1 MTAEF
6 VAKRSLSKKWVKFL
20 LPIVVSTGI
29 LAYLVYNYRIET
41 IWEKVDELSIATVLI
56 ALGLLLG
63 NLALGIGRLKYLLSY
78 FGARDIGAFAC
89 IRAFVAG
96 LLSSIF
102 VLNLVGNV
110 VGRFALLRRQGVSVA
125 TVTALVFTE
134 KLLLAVSGL
143 ALLIFGWVEVFGSE
157 QLYTALADASVP
169 EAILAICLVTASSLA
184 IFRWKREQLLL
195 RRMLSRTALSR
206 IAGMLAL
213 TLAAQVL
220 MALTYAII
228 AGRIIGPDAPSLTTL
243 FAAGAIVSF
252 AAAMPLSVNG
262 WGIRELTSIF
272 VLGQLGVAAPE
283 AVATSVTL
291 GVLATVSVLISAVVL
306 AKPVSTP
313 VLQAKP
319 DQDTKGQGA
328 VFSGDNAQ
336 SKTTN
341 SLVLLVAGPLTVL
354 FLFFSM
360 HIPFEGTV
368 ISLNLGD
375 PMALMG
381 LALFLLTWTTS
392 KKLPADV
399 PRAFLYWLLALTL
412 LLIGG
417 FLNGAARIGVTDWAL
432 NNRLIGWSVILGY
445 VSIGAMCV
453 STLGLHS
460 LRRLAEVIIVGGAM
474 ITLFDLAHRQIA
486 TASGS
491 FEFIASNFE
500 GFVKNRNAFAL
511 QLLTGLVALLAYFV
525 PFKKKLPSILLSFL
539 LGSIMLGIWRSYSLS
554 GLTCMAILL
563 AIALLLRLLPWKTL
577 GLAVVWAGTVI
588 GLVSLLSY
596 ISNIAGVVRLPFNYT
611 PNADLI
617 VGGSTTERLL
627 TIRVG
632 LEMWLANPIFG
643 EGLGTFANRH
653 LGENGKQLVIH
664 SVPIWLLAEF
674 GLVGLIVALSL
685 PVVVAVKYLRS
696 FTPHR
701 PPVFLLALGLLLLF
715 AMFGMVHDIAY
726 QRLFWLL
733 AGACAAASV
742 KAARGGEQR
751 LSPSALFQK

>member
-1 MTAEF
+1 MTAELAPIKHPF
-6 VAKRSLSKKWVKFL
+6 KRWAKFL
-20 LPIVVSTGI
+20 LPIVISTGI
-29 LAYLVYNYRIET
+29 LVYLFYNYRIEA
-41 IWEKVDELSIATVLI
+41 IWEKVDELSIFTVLV

-78 FGARDIGAFAC
+78 FGARDISTFAC

-102 VLNLVGNV
+102 ILNLVGNV

-134 KLLLAVSGL
+134 KLLLAISGL
-143 ALLIFGWVEVFGSE
+143 ALLVFGWVEVFGSR
-157 QLYTALADASVP
+157 QLYTALAEASLP
-169 EAILAICLVTASSLA
+169 EAVLAMCLVTAASLA
-184 IFRWKREQLLL
+184 IFRWTREQQLL
-195 RRMLSRTALSR
+195 RRMVSRTALSR
-206 IAGMLAL
+206 IGAMLAL
-213 TLAAQVL
+213 TLAAQIL

-228 AGRIIGPDAPSLTTL
+228 AERIIGPSAPSLTTL

-272 VLGQLGVAAPE
+272 VLGKLGVPAPE
-283 AVATSVTL
+283 AVGTSVTL
-291 GVLATVSVLISAVVL
+291 GVLATVSVLISSVFL
-306 AKPVSTP
+306 AKPLATSALP
-313 VLQAKP
+313 AKSAEDSKDQESVLTVAK
-319 DQDTKGQGA
+319 
-328 VFSGDNAQ
+328 VQ
-336 SKTTN
+336 SRTTN
-341 SLVLLVAGPLTVL
+341 SIVLLVAGPLTVL

-368 ISLNLGD
+368 VSLNLGD

-392 KKLPADV
+392 KKLPAEV
-399 PRAFLYWLLALTL
+399 PRFFLYWMLALTL

-474 ITLFDLAHRQIA
+474 ITLFDLAHRQFEI
-486 TASGS
+486 ASGS

-511 QLLTGLVALLAYFV
+511 QLLTGLVALLAYSV
-525 PFKKKLPSILLSFL
+525 PFKKKLPPILLSFL

-554 GLTCMAILL
+554 GLACMVILL
-563 AIALLLRLLPWKTL
+563 AIALLLRLLPWKMF
-577 GLAVVWAGTVI
+577 GLAVFWAGTVI
-588 GLVSLLSY
+588 GLVSIFSY
-596 ISNIAGVVRLPFNYT
+596 ISNVSGVDRLPFNHT
-611 PNADLI
+611 PDADLI
-617 VGGSTTERLL
+617 VGGSTSERLL

-632 LEMWLANPIFG
+632 LEMWMANPIFG
-643 EGLGTFANRH
+643 EGLGSFANRH
-653 LGENGKQLVIH
+653 FGENGKQLVIH

-674 GLVGLIVALSL
+674 GLVGLAIALSL
-685 PVVVAVKYLRS
+685 PLAVAFKYIRS
-696 FTPHR
+696 YTPNR
-701 PPVFLLALGLLLLF
+701 APAFMLTLGLLLLF
-715 AMFGMVHDIAY
+715 AMFGLVHDIAY

-742 KAARGGEQR
+742 KVGYSDKQR
-751 LSPSALFQK
+751 